1 MTISL
6 KKSNAISIVR
16 IAAMLSIVLCHI
28 FQSYDN
34 PLAWRFNVGVQ
45 VFFVLSGYLYGHKVI
60 DNWLKWFWN
69 RAKKLYIPCFIYC
82 LVALSVLNF
91 VVQQPVTIY
100 DYITIRAVDGLSHL
114 WFMKAIFLC
123 YLITPVLSYL
133 RKWSLGI
140 YILLILCGMTEFC
153 FFHVQQ
159 EYFSWMWLYAM
170 GYFFP
175 LLKAY
180 IQKVLFVVFGLL
192 AIFVSVLM
200 EMPHDLILI
209 DIWHYTC
216 GLALCLI
223 PIALFSMVG
232 GVNPVIK
239 KFDAYSFPIY
249 ITHHIYLVGPLSLA
263 TVFGSPWIAISV
275 ALILTAL
282 SSITLK
288 LISDYVI
295 KLIKI

>member
-1 MTISL
+1 M
-6 KKSNAISIVR
+6 
-16 IAAMLSIVLCHI
+16 
-28 FQSYDN
+28 
-34 PLAWRFNVGVQ
+34 GVQ

-200 EMPHDLILI
+200 EMPHDLILT

-232 GVNPVIK
+232 GGKSCDK
-239 KFDAYSFPIY
+239 KVRFILFPYLYHSPHLSCRSSFFGNSIWKSVDCY
-249 ITHHIYLVGPLSLA
+249 IGSFNTNSLI
-263 TVFGSPWIAISV
+263 FNHS
-275 ALILTAL
+275 
-282 SSITLK
+282 
-288 LISDYVI
+288 
-295 KLIKI
+295 KINI

>member
-1 MTISL
+1 MNTAISL
-6 KKSNAISIVR
+6 EKSNAISIVR
-16 IAAMLSIVLCHI
+16 IAAMFSIVLCHI
-28 FQSYDN
+28 FQAYDN

-45 VFFVLSGYLYGHKVI
+45 IFFVLSGYLYGHKVI

-69 RAKKLYIPCFIYC
+69 RVKKLYIPCFIYC
-82 LVALSVLNF
+82 LVALSVLPF
-91 VVQQPVTIY
+91 VTQQPVTIY
-100 DYITIRAVDGLSHL
+100 DYLTIRAVDGLSHL

-133 RKWSLGI
+133 RKWPFII
-140 YILLILCGMTEFC
+140 YIILLLFGITEFC
-153 FFHVQQ
+153 FLHVQQ
-159 EYFSWMWLYAM
+159 EYFSWLWLYAM

-175 LLKAY
+175 LLKDY
-180 IQKVLFVVFGLL
+180 IQKALLIVFGLL

-200 EMPHDLILI
+200 EMQHNIILA

-216 GLALCLI
+216 GLALSLI
-223 PIALFSMVG
+223 PIALISMG
-232 GVNPVIK
+232 GVSPVIK
-239 KFDAYSFPIY
+239 KLDSYSFHIY

-263 TVFGSPWIAISV
+263 TVFESPWIAISV

-295 KLIKI
+295 KLI